1 MEEIYKDI
9 PNMKGYQVS
18 NKGNIKSFLSDKKGK
33 IISQSLGNKKEYD
46 YK

>member
-18 NKGNIKSFLSDKKGK
+18 NKGNIKSFLSDKKRK
-33 IISQSLGNKKEYD
+33 N
-46 YK
+46 YKSKFGQ